1 MNRPVSLLAA
11 AFLTAFLAACLAL
24 PAFADNHSQMPGAAA
39 GQAVVVT
46 ATVEAIDLE
55 TRDVTLKG
63 ENGESVVLTVSDE
76 ARNLDQVEI
85 GDVVTFE
92 YYQVLALALTPVE
105 GVTRQKTESV
115 EVERAEV
122 GDKPAGQ
129 VVRTIEAIGVVE
141 SIDKENRVVVLRGAE
156 RTLELK
162 VEDDVDLDAVSVG
175 QNVAATYIE
184 AFAVSVSSP
193 KAL

>member
-1 MNRPVSLLAA
+1 MNRPISLLLAA
-11 AFLTAFLAACLAL
+11 AFLAVGLAL

-39 GQAVVVT
+39 GKAVVVT
-46 ATVEAIDLE
+46 ATVEAIDLDS
-55 TRDVTLKG
+55 RDVTLKG
-63 ENGESVVLTVSDE
+63 ENGESVVLTVSEE
-76 ARNLDQVEI
+76 ARNLGQVEV

-115 EVERAEV
+115 EVERAEL
-122 GDKPAGQ
+122 GEKPAGQ
-129 VVRTIEAIGVVE
+129 VVRTVEAIGVVE
-141 SIDKENRVVVLRGAE
+141 SIDKENRVVLLRGAE
-156 RTLELK
+156 QTLELK

-184 AFAVSVSSP
+184 AFAVSVTPP